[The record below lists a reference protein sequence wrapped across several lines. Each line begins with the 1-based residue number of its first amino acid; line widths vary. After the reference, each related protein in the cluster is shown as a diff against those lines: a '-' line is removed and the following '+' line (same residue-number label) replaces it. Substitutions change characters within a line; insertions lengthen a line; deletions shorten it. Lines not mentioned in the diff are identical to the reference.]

1 MTDSRLRLLT
11 TCLLTGG
18 LLLVT
23 MPSSAQDAER
33 VATLAREAAARF
45 AAERTA
51 SLQAAATAQAPAAV
65 TTVNLTLDD
74 ATQRALERNLDIAVE
89 RLNPQTFDFSLA
101 ALNANYRPTLTSS
114 SGLRTTNSYATSQT
128 VGANILETHTING
141 SAGLGQNFSKGGGS
155 FSVTFNTNRLAQSNT
170 FALRNPT
177 LNASVNAVMIQ
188 PLMRGLR
195 IDTTRSQLLVT
206 AINQNMSELSVRG
219 LVVTT
224 LANVRNGYWDLVYAI
239 QAVDAA
245 KRSLALASKLVEDN
259 KSRVEVGT
267 LAPIDVVQAQSEEAL
282 RRQTLVQAE
291 ATHRTAELALKR
303 LLVNGTDDPLW
314 TSALNPIDRPSF
326 SAEPLDVQTAVKRAL
341 ENRTDLQQARQQI
354 ASNEIAIKA
363 LVDLGRPGLDLTAG
377 YGASG
382 VGGPQFVR
390 SGLGGAVTN
399 TLPGG
404 FGDALST
411 LARLTAPQ
419 WNVSVNFTYPLGS
432 TIADANLGRARIQK
446 AQSQAQQKQLEL
458 SVATEVTN
466 AALQVDSALT
476 RYQAASVSRE
486 LQQRRLDAE
495 TSKFEVGMST
505 NFFVVQAQRDLADAQ
520 NAELRALLDYRKALV
535 DFQRAQEAPVSG
547 RSTGGGLTTITAPTT
562 AVPAIRAA
570 SANGLVIN

>member
-101 ALNANYRPTLTSS
+101 ALNANYRPTLTSTT
-114 SGLRTTNSYATSQT
+114 GLRSATTFSRSQT
-128 VGANILETHTING
+128 AGAAILETGTLTGNG
-141 SAGLGQNFSKGGGS
+141 GLAQNLRKGGGS
-155 FSVTFNTNRLAQSNT
+155 FSVTFNNNRLKQT
-170 FALRNPT
+170 DQFALRNPT
-177 LNASVNAVMIQ
+177 LSTSINAVMVQ

-195 IDTTRSQLLVT
+195 IDTTRSQLLIT
-206 AINQNMSELSVRG
+206 RINQDMSELAVRG

-354 ASNEIAIKA
+354 ASNEISIRSLTDQRLPA
-363 LVDLGRPGLDLTAG
+363 LDLNAS
-377 YGASG
+377 YGSSG
-382 VGGPQFVR
+382 IGGPQFVR
-390 SGLGGAVTN
+390 TGLGGTVTQII
-399 TLPGG
+399 PSG
-404 FGDALST
+404 FVDALST
-411 LARLTAPQ
+411 LSKFTAPQ
-419 WNVSVNFTYPLGS
+419 WNVSVNFSYPLGS
-432 TIADANLGRARIQK
+432 TVADANIARARIQK
-446 AQSQAQQKQLEL
+446 QQTAAQQKQLEL
-458 SVATEVTN
+458 QVATEVTN
-466 AALQVDSALT
+466 AALQVDSSLT

-535 DFQRAQEAPVSG
+535 DFQRAQEAPVAG
-547 RSTGGGLTTITAPTT
+547 RSSGGVTAIGATGGGTT
-562 AVPAIRAA
+562 IRAA
-570 SANGLVIN
+570 GANGLSIN